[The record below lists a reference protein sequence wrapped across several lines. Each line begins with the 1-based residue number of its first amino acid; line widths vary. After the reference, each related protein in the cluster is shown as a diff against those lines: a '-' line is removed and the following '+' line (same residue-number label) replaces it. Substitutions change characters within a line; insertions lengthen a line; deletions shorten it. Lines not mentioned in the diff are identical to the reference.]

1 MNQGP
6 TLRLCQRFVS
16 SNLIALCWTG
26 EDSGSLLQHS
36 FECPLHRPRCSVLR
50 EHSEDIEVRSACQPQ
65 KHKMSKQRDDSN
77 IKSRDLGPIGP
88 VEPELSRG
96 ESTAVAWVW
105 GGGLRFLQETLVP
118 RSNAWTA
125 LRLAIITRLE
135 LLSRLRREA
144 CTSSTLLEYSKES
157 CDATF

>member
-1 MNQGP
+1 MPKVCVLELDCAVLDWGGFRK
-6 TLRLCQRFVS
+6 LYS
-16 SNLIALCWTG
+16 SILI
-26 EDSGSLLQHS
+26 GSTRIG
-36 FECPLHRPRCSVLR
+36 CPLHRPRCSVLR
-50 EHSEDIEVRSACQPQ
+50 ELSKDIEVRSACQQ
-65 KHKMSKQRDDSN
+65 QTHKMSKQRDDSN
-77 IKSRDLGPIGP
+77 IKSRDLGPIDP
-88 VEPELSRG
+88 VEPRLSRG
-96 ESTAVAWVW
+96 ESTAVDWVW
-105 GGGLRFLQETLVP
+105 GGGLRFLQETLLP